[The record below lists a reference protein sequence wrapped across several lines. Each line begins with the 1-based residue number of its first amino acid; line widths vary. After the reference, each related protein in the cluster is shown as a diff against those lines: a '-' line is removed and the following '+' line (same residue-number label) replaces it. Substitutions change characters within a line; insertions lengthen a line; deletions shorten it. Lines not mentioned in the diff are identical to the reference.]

1 MAGKY
6 DATFNGYY
14 SNSMPG
20 PGGMQ
25 GLLRYDGAGVVDYT
39 DDNNW
44 TFYGNDPKVK
54 IQSRYAGNH
63 TLTKA
68 TQWWHFGGKT
78 RRNRKS
84 KKSKKGKSLKSRK
97 TIRRR

>member
-6 DATFNGYY
+6 DATYNGYY
-14 SNSMPG
+14 SIGMPG

-25 GLLRYDGAGVVDYT
+25 GQLRYDGAGVVDYK
-39 DDNNW
+39 DDKNW
-44 TFYGNDPKVK
+44 TFYGKDPKVT
-54 IQSRYAGNH
+54 INSRYAGNH

-68 TQWWHFGGKT
+68 IRWWGGKT

-84 KKSKKGKSLKSRK
+84 KKSKKRKSRK
-97 TIRRR
+97 TMRRRR